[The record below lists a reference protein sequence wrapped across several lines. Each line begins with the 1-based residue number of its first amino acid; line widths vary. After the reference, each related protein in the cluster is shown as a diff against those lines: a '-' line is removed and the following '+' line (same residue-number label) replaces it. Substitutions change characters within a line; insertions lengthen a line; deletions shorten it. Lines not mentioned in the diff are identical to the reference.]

1 MLEPDALNYPGNSFG
16 IMIVPSKQIALA
28 TLAASLC
35 FATNVACAEIDLD
48 QERQAVIQ
56 IVQSVPD
63 GWQMVNTPDSS
74 QKGLVPLLSEYH
86 ITGAAS
92 STYQRGQ
99 RRVSV
104 KVFHFPN
111 AACCYGA
118 YTSLRKG
125 SSTVKPRGD
134 GSSEEDNSITF
145 WQGSYLFLLN
155 TTAEDDEEAKELM
168 RSIADK
174 LAQALTEHAPMPF
187 IFRRLP
193 DIDKVKGSERLAMGP
208 ISGKNFLPL
217 PYVSFLKIESGQAA
231 IADYQFLS
239 PNKERLK
246 LVLIEYADA
255 KTALQ
260 AYQDYVGNLM
270 GSHSCQSTANSAMF
284 KMPESYLYCLFAGNR
299 MMLISGA
306 HKSASALMLS
316 KQVRL

>member
-1 MLEPDALNYPGNSFG
+1 ML
-16 IMIVPSKQIALA
+16 SKHLA
-28 TLAASLC
+28 VMTIAASLT
-35 FATNVACAEIDLD
+35 FAANAACAEIDLD

-56 IVQSVPD
+56 IVQNVPE
-63 GWQMVNTPDSS
+63 GWQMVNTPDNA

-104 KVFHFPN
+104 QVFHFPN
-111 AACCYGA
+111 ASCCYGA

-125 SSTVKPRGD
+125 SSTVVPRGD

-174 LAQALTEHAPMPF
+174 LAQVLSEHAPTPF
-187 IFRRLP
+187 VFRRLP

-208 ISGKNFLPL
+208 ISGKLFLPL
-217 PYVSFLKIESGQAA
+217 PYVSFLKIENGQAA
-231 IADYQFLS
+231 IADYQFMS
-239 PNKERLK
+239 PNKERMK
-246 LVLIEYADA
+246 LALIEYADA

-260 AYQDYVGNLM
+260 AYQDYVCNLM
-270 GSHSCQSTANSAMF
+270 GSHSCQSTANSAVF
-284 KMPESYLYCLFAGNR
+284 KMPESYLYCLVAGNR
-299 MMLISGA
+299 MLLVSGA
-306 HKSASALMLS
+306 HKSTSALMLA